1 MHLHSSSAS
10 STSSYFSPSAFSQTY
25 FLESINDIKELTT
38 SGLSLS
44 YLYSYNIF
52 YAKKTQSHGQ
62 QIYSF
67 FMTKSVKCVLE
78 LIKLFPF
85 GSSLVPT
92 KTIAWM
98 TLYLFYIES
107 CFKEVVLPFFF
118 NKLKQLLVS
127 VDFAG
132 HLLLYHLKSI
142 SKQSKGYILM
152 SILVFKLL
160 HDVPS
165 KNMIDLN

>member
-10 STSSYFSPSAFSQTY
+10 STSSYFSPSAFSQTC

-52 YAKKTQSHGQ
+52 YVKKTQSHGQ
-62 QIYSF
+62 QIYPF

-107 CFKEVVLPFFF
+107 CFKEVVLLFFSTNWNNYLF
-118 NKLKQLLVS
+118 LLI
-127 VDFAG
+127 
-132 HLLLYHLKSI
+132 LLDI
-142 SKQSKGYILM
+142 CFF
-152 SILVFKLL
+152 SILKVFQNKAKGTFWCLF
-160 HDVPS
+160 
-165 KNMIDLN
+165 